1 MLAINMATGSW
12 RGELNEVELQMLE
25 YSESLGLVPYAG
37 TPSKCLSEEDA
48 RAVLDGSPSPT
59 PDPDSWRLT
68 TTAWCS
74 CKRCGI
80 MPTPKECI
88 CCRECPPA
96 VATRP
101 GGCITEHNNF
111 APICLQPGVLEVAF
125 WALQEAGRHPAP
137 REQKPFWDPSEC
149 AGQVKKLEYS
159 VVTEPLLSPAY
170 TSRPHFIL
178 IPSEKEATE
187 ASAKLWAC

>member
-1 MLAINMATGSW
+1 MLAINMATGLW

-137 REQKPFWDPSEC
+137 REQKLRFAAYHQFVRWMWRRLGRRNRRVLPACVVKRIHDEFPSE
-149 AGQVKKLEYS
+149 
-159 VVTEPLLSPAY
+159 TY
-170 TSRPHFIL
+170 TGFHDV
-178 IPSEKEATE
+178 E
-187 ASAKLWAC
+187 